1 MDIYVVSNEKGNKV
15 IHFGSYLNTIYLVLN
30 TFLFSERNTTKMNDN
45 PLVSILLLSMNHE
58 GFIEQCISSL
68 KEQSYKNIE
77 VMYLDNAS
85 SDNTFEIAKKTLEES
100 GISHKIFSNTKSKG
114 ISKNLNFLYKNSN
127 GEYLIP
133 LSTDDWLTPDSIY
146 EKVKYFLQHPEFGM
160 VYSSCYYYFHDTGE
174 TIECPQKNKYK
185 QGWVLSEILKGNF
198 IRSVGSIIKK
208 GTLENVGLFDEDSL
222 LEDWEMW
229 IRIAEKFPIGY
240 LNQELAF
247 YRMKNGSNITSNE
260 NYMLNGGDYI
270 VQKYSHY
277 EEIEEAKKNINISK
291 CYTYATKEPS
301 FKTLLFI
308 FKNSEFDFFY
318 FKQVIKT
325 ILGIIKKP
333 FITRNV
339 LSN

>member
-1 MDIYVVSNEKGNKV
+1 
-15 IHFGSYLNTIYLVLN
+15 
-30 TFLFSERNTTKMNDN
+30 MNDN

-68 KEQSYKNIE
+68 KEQTYKNIE
-77 VMYLDNAS
+77 IIYLDNAS
-85 SDNTFEIAKKTLEES
+85 SDNTFEIAKKALEES
-100 GISHKIFSNTKSKG
+100 GISHKIFSNIESKG
-114 ISKNLNFLYKNSN
+114 ISKNLNFLYKNSS
-127 GEYLIP
+127 GEYLVT
-133 LSTDDWLTPDSIY
+133 LSTDDWLIPDSIY

-185 QGWVLSEILKGNF
+185 QGWVLSEILKYNF
-198 IRSVGSIIKK
+198 IRTVGSMIKREALK
-208 GTLENVGLFDEDSL
+208 KVGLFDEDSL
-222 LEDWEMW
+222 IEDWEMW

-240 LNQELAF
+240 INKELGF
-247 YRMKNGSNITSNE
+247 YRLKNGANITSN
-260 NYMLNGGDYI
+260 NQFMFRGFDYI

-277 EEIEEAKKNINISK
+277 KEIEVAKKYVKVSK
-291 CYTYATKEPS
+291 CYTYAAKEPS

-308 FKNSEFDFFY
+308 LKNSEFDFFY

-333 FITRNV
+333 FITRNI